1 MKKTTT
7 KFAILFGIMVFL
19 SGCENQSK
27 TPQDL
32 PSMSPDSAGV
42 SETKL
47 LRIDTLVKQAIASRA
62 TPGAVVLVAKEGKVI
77 YHKAFGKATLAEPM
91 RKDTIFLMY
100 SSSKIVPAIAI
111 MKLVQQDRITLD
123 DRVDKYLPEFKNP
136 VIRVKSGRDNA
147 ANDRLVPAKKAITI
161 RQLLAMTS
169 GMISYWDTTY
179 LEAGVDVG
187 NGDPDYDLAEN
198 TRRLA
203 RIPLMFEP
211 GTDYNYTMGIDVA
224 GRVVEVVSGKN
235 YAQFLQDEIFGP
247 LGMTDTFFYPPP
259 DKVAKMSVLWESD
272 GSQINGKITP
282 YKIKNRKLYSPGVGV
297 FSTTGDYF
305 KMGQMLLNHGVYN
318 DVRILTPES
327 VDEIRRNQIGN
338 LDGVKRFHFFQQG
351 YEKYG
356 LGCFIN
362 GKGSFRDEGSI
373 SVLGLGGINFDL
385 NFERNLLVVVQQSV
399 IPPEP
404 AWKVSEEI
412 SRLVY
417 DALVHSPPGLAPTLA
432 RPEHMSDISM
442 SGPVNFKRQ

>member
-1 MKKTTT
+1 
-7 KFAILFGIMVFL
+7 MVFL
-19 SGCENQSK
+19 SGCGNQSK
-27 TPQDL
+27 TQHDL
-32 PSMSPDSAGV
+32 PIASPDSAGV
-42 SETKL
+42 SDNKL
-47 LRIDTLVKQAIASRA
+47 GRIDALVEQAVASRA

-111 MKLVQQDRITLD
+111 MKLVEQNRVALD

-136 VIRVKSGRDNA
+136 VIRVKSVRENA
-147 ANDRLVPAKKAITI
+147 SDDILVPAKKAITI
-161 RQLLAMTS
+161 RQLLSMTS
-169 GMISYWDTTY
+169 GMLSYWDTTY
-179 LEAGVDVG
+179 LKYGVDVG
-187 NGDPDYDLAEN
+187 DGDPNYDLAEN

-203 RIPLMFEP
+203 RIPLLFEP
-211 GTDYNYTMGIDVA
+211 GTDFNYTIGIDMA
-224 GRVVEVVSGKN
+224 GRVVEVASGKN

-247 LGMTDTFFYPPP
+247 LGMSDTFFYPSP

-272 GSQINGKITP
+272 GSQLNGKINP

-327 VDEIRRNQIGN
+327 VDEIRRNQIGDF
-338 LDGVKRFHFFQQG
+338 DGVKRFHFFQQG

-362 GKGSFRDEGSI
+362 GKGGFRDEGSI

-417 DALVHSPPGLAPTLA
+417 DALVHRSPTLAPTL
-432 RPEHMSDISM
+432 PQPDQV
-442 SGPVNFKRQ
+442 SGSVNSKRR